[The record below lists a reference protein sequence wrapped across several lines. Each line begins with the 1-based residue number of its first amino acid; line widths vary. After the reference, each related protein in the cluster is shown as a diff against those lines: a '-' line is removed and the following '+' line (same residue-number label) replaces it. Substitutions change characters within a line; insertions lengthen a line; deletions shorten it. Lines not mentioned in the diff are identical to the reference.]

1 MKRLEYTR
9 QSRKT
14 HLQSKAAADVVMLL
28 AQITFEKRRLEQERV
43 SLQKRISRIDGRLSQ
58 IAGAETQLVPA
69 IQAAPR
75 PASQLAA
82 PAAARELPAARP
94 RIFSSGCAEMVVQ
107 Y

>member
-1 MKRLEYTR
+1 
-9 QSRKT
+9 
-14 HLQSKAAADVVMLL
+14 
-28 AQITFEKRRLEQERV
+28 
-43 SLQKRISRIDGRLSQ
+43 RISRIDGRLTQ

-75 PASQLAA
+75 PASQLAS
-82 PAAARELPAARP
+82 PPAARELPARP